1 MKKQFWLRRN
11 KATQI
16 HVRRGLDN
24 RIVFCANCE
33 SNRPLG
39 VSSAGNLS
47 CSSCGSENWM
57 YLSAP
62 IIANFREYDE
72 KKVQECIVVNRYMET
87 LRDEVFFTSNAAL
100 V

>member
-1 MKKQFWLRRN
+1 MAKQFWLKR
-11 KATQI
+11 KTPQI
-16 HVRRGLDN
+16 QVRRALDN

-33 SNRPLG
+33 ANRTLG

-47 CSSCGSENWM
+47 CSSCSSENWM

-62 IIANFREYDE
+62 IITNFKEYNE
-72 KKVQECIVVNRYMET
+72 RKVQERIAVDKYIQT
-87 LRDEVFFTSNAAL
+87 LKREVFFTPNGAM

>member
-1 MKKQFWLRRN
+1 MKKQFWLQRD
-11 KATQI
+11 KAPQL
-16 HVRRGLDN
+16 HVRRGLNN
-24 RIVFCANCE
+24 RIIFCANCE
-33 SNRPLG
+33 SNRTLG

-72 KKVQECIVVNRYMET
+72 KKVLECIIVDKYLET
-87 LRDEVFFTSNAAL
+87 LKHEVFFTSNASL